1 MADTEKTAAEARDE
15 RTAKA
20 RDAELKRQ
28 ENVEKAVAKAG
39 TDELPELGGPL
50 MQPGLGR

>member
-1 MADTEKTAAEARDE
+1 MADDEKKAAATRDE
-15 RTAKA
+15 RTEKA

-28 ENVEKAVAKAG
+28 ENVEKAVGKAG
-39 TDELPELGGPL
+39 ADELPDLGGPL